1 MSAPDSVHAGVSFS
15 FKGETHRIEATLDL
29 ARHLSAGAAGPDFH
43 LLLAQAGGIDPYSY
57 LYEVLESSAIDF
69 SRATGG
75 AAPCCRDGLFDWGCY
90 WSQAQKDRDAAVLS
104 AIAARHLG
112 VTDLTRR
119 PDLQAALRA
128 AYQAGQARGA
138 GLD

>member
-1 MSAPDSVHAGVSFS
+1 MSAPDSIHASVNFS
-15 FKGETHRIEATLDL
+15 FKGEIHRIEATLDL
-29 ARHLSAGAAGPDFH
+29 ARHVSAGETGPDFH

-57 LYEVLESSAIDF
+57 LYEVLASNDIDF

-75 AAPCCRDGLFDWGCY
+75 AALCCKDGLFDWGCY
-90 WSQAQKDRDAAVLS
+90 WSQAQKDRDAALLG

-128 AYQAGQARGA
+128 AYQAGRVRGA